1 MRRGHSSVRLV
12 RAMILAIAASFIGT
26 GLVSAQVAP
35 AQNVKAAAGKPAAAK
50 ARPFKTKLQ
59 RLFVSGSAGGI
70 AEMQVPADWE
80 MVGRSTP
87 IVVGFRAPG
96 AADKLLLTAFPLPKE
111 RLALTTDEKLQEM
124 LRTSGAP
131 LLKFSVETTLDL
143 QPLGA
148 GASGYYFGV
157 SDKALA
163 GKHGK
168 TDQFPYVHSG
178 VVRFGDWVGV
188 FNLYSDEKEN
198 PFVKQALAAMAGL
211 RWAGPAAQERAV
223 AKGLAA
229 IRFPAMPAGLQAKDQ
244 VQCVSPQAYLVFTK
258 FNERYASLLG
268 TRVAKTGFQSFDAGA
283 GDQGSV
289 LIMEFDA
296 PLKPDA
302 KSFFGGLLWGESFPT
317 RARPEEFFIAGRQ
330 MVIWCTQIESRIKR
344 LSQARLEAMLFPP
357 K

>member
-1 MRRGHSSVRLV
+1 MIFAHRP
-12 RAMILAIAASFIGT
+12 RAMIVAGASFICMSIAT
-26 GLVSAQVAP
+26 AQVALV
-35 AQNVKAAAGKPAAAK
+35 QNAKAAAKPAAAK
-50 ARPFKTKLQ
+50 AKPAKPVKTRLQ

-80 MVGRSTP
+80 MAGRSTP
-87 IVVGFRAPG
+87 IVARFKAPD
-96 AADKLLLTAFPLPKE
+96 AADKLVLTAFPLARE
-111 RLALTTDEKLQEM
+111 RIALTTDDKLQEM

-131 LLKFSVETTLDL
+131 MLKFSIETALEL
-143 QPLGA
+143 QALGA
-148 GASGYYFGV
+148 GASGYYFAV

-168 TDQFPYVHSG
+168 AEQFPFVHSG

-188 FNLYSDEKEN
+188 FNIYSDEKEN
-198 PFVKQALAAMAGL
+198 AFVKQALAAMAGL

-223 AKGLAA
+223 AKGLGA
-229 IRFPAMPAGLQAKDQ
+229 IRFAATPPALQAKDQ

-268 TRVAKTGFQSFDAGA
+268 TKVVKTDFQSFDAGG
-283 GDQGSV
+283 GDLGSV
-289 LIMEFDA
+289 LMMEFDA

-302 KSFFGGLLWGESFPT
+302 KSFFGGLIWGESFPT
-317 RARPEEFFIAGRQ
+317 RAHPEEFFIAGKQ

-344 LSQARLEAMLFPP
+344 LSQARLEAALFPV